1 MGFRFL
7 GDNEIPEEFFENL
20 LSKKDCVSNLEYTHV
35 NNNEDALVSYDP
47 FVANTISYSCS
58 SSFTA
63 IKMACESILS
73 GRSDSSIAGGV
84 NSWFDQ
90 EYLNRIFAA
99 GAISKNGRC
108 RTFEEQADGYCRAEG
123 AGVVFL
129 KKLSSAIRDG
139 DKIYSVIK
147 SISSNNDGCVP
158 DKPKSV
164 NHCDN
169 VLKNLY
175 GYSVWENQK
184 SLVNDEINQPSHA
197 QPLIFL
203 VHYGLIELYK
213 SWGIVPDAVLGR
225 SAGDFS
231 AIYLAGMNVIISKDE
246 FINRFSNSPFYN
258 EIEIGCY
265 NAKNSIVIVSTQDN
279 LEIIKQTL
287 SSQSIFAAFL
297 GSKCP
302 FHSSKQLIVKPDF
315 DDINQI
321 GSTNKP
327 TIKYYSTVTSKEWDN
342 ENDKFDST
350 YLFNNN
356 TLPVLFNQTLNN
368 LLNDQELMPKKNA
381 IIVEVS
387 PQPTLTYYLKDFK
400 DQFDLTIINPLSRK
414 TNDIEQ
420 INESISQFY
429 HFKNNSYKWITDHLP
444 NYAWDDVEC
453 WFEYEQHAQ
462 SRVEGPPVDSLG
474 LKNVYA
480 GNVVYQT
487 IINLRKDAFNHLK
500 DHKVGDDIYY
510 PGVGYLHAV
519 LKFYKGKEIKVEYLN
534 CISQFVLN
542 ENSTYT
548 LQLVITKLTKKNDYF
563 QFFKRENITHSRW
576 VEVCNGKTSTNPF
589 KSVER
594 KLPIDDLISK
604 CNFTTVKKQDLY
616 STISEHLN
624 INYGK
629 NFQIHDEAMLG
640 DKMSVSSF
648 QNLKKLSEFQDDDEI
663 FSIPILD
670 SMFHGALILD
680 LDKTGK
686 KCVFERIEQ
695 LRYFYNSIP
704 KSRDTKIYYVASL
717 GKKLENSIYFNIK
730 ACLADGTLLFDCVGV
745 GNFQNYKDRIK
756 IKNPKNQTY
765 TAQWQLKDSPLLD
778 PIEFKMEKVTK
789 PIFKGYE
796 NPTALYNY
804 TSYKYIKS
812 FEKHNINIS
821 KEEIFKLSIDEL
833 IEKYHENKG
842 SLPSKNLFTK
852 VFTNIKTYRELLND
866 EILNNNEFD
875 PLKYLDNY
883 YDYKEVFSKLPFDG
897 IDLQIGELFNSK
909 LTPEQ
914 LESVKADKFK
924 LVTENDISTF
934 LYRTSL
940 EHLHEEFCRTI
951 RKMFEPLLFKRITFR
966 LIEFGGGTCGLA
978 YYIIREINN
987 LLEENPLHLIDIHY
1001 TFSDISPSFLPDAK
1015 KLLDQFNKSLVK
1027 QGLNQSSYDMVLL
1040 QYVLHAVKNVEFSTN
1055 EIYNILNPSGHLM
1068 LYEASKHDIL
1078 IDSLFSNFKQWNH
1091 FEDNRS
1097 KLCCLDADEWF
1108 NLFRKIGFK
1117 IDNSAACSKD
1127 INERSPQ
1134 SFLMISQ
1141 KPSITQLSSQLINKT
1156 METSNSNSIQIINEI
1171 DEIKDLESKNNLI
1184 VFLKGID
1191 GNLNENNFE
1200 EYNINLTNCLQWIM
1214 NYNLYDSFK
1223 FILFTLN
1230 AQLESNNY
1238 LQSSLFGVVKYFLIH
1253 PELICYSI
1261 DLDEQSLNN
1270 TSTFNNIHYLTNTD
1284 SIIEKYF
1291 SIRNSN
1297 QISIEKVHIEN
1308 NKRIIT
1314 ESFEKEN
1321 LVVTL
1326 NKKLKYDLT
1335 PRLIQ
1340 IFNIV
1345 KLKLKSNQVVV
1356 GKNVENVKE
1365 GDHVYGYCFSSHVIT
1380 RDYDCFLKP
1389 KNLTFE
1395 EASTIPVVYGTSFY
1409 SLFQIKKI
1417 KDGDAVLI
1425 HSAAGG
1431 IGLSA
1436 LNLLKSKNFKGI
1448 IFTTIGNEEKKQ
1460 YLIDHYGKEFING
1473 GIFSSRDNDYVYGIR
1488 KYFEENNISK
1498 DGCDFILNTLSG
1510 DYMSDNISICGTN
1523 GAIVDLSVTHII
1535 KNELLDYSSYG
1546 LNHLY
1551 AQVELLNNVPLTKK
1565 SMKKL
1570 NIGFENS
1577 KIDLTPFTCYSIE
1590 NADQLFD
1597 EMAKRKNIGKLV
1609 INSNNQV
1616 FEKQIKD
1623 NYYDTIKENKYL
1635 GSTVLI
1641 TGQRGLALH
1650 TAKWITK
1657 YTTNVKDIII
1667 FSRSPLSWEMELLI
1681 KKNNNKINYHYRQLD
1696 IGNSDQV
1703 KDSINEIY
1711 STNNSIKPVGSI
1723 FHYAFCLS
1731 DAPTK
1736 KVSIDNFIEAHN
1748 AKSHGAINLHNLSLQ
1763 LNHLHRKTLNLP
1775 ALVIKWDGIENSYVT
1790 RKTEKTKTN
1799 FNDYKNLSVQ
1809 TVLGALDLSLQ
1820 SQNLFTEFLILKNK
1834 SNMKQINKSYLNHF
1848 DQIYDSGH
1856 NKGGARKQVDELS
1869 IKDNIVLKISNLL
1882 QIVKEKLNLNIK
1894 LLDYGADSLL
1904 MIQFKNWIELQY
1916 VPISL
1921 EKLQNTSINDIILYI
1936 SSK

>member
-1 MGFRFL
+1 MCYIIYKKSMAQNKTIGMGRML
-7 GDNEIPEEFFENL
+7 
-20 LSKKDCVSNLEYTHV
+20 
-35 NNNEDALVSYDP
+35 
-47 FVANTISYSCS
+47 
-58 SSFTA
+58 
-63 IKMACESILS
+63 
-73 GRSDSSIAGGV
+73 
-84 NSWFDQ
+84 
-90 EYLNRIFAA
+90 
-99 GAISKNGRC
+99 
-108 RTFEEQADGYCRAEG
+108 
-123 AGVVFL
+123 
-129 KKLSSAIRDG
+129 
-139 DKIYSVIK
+139 
-147 SISSNNDGCVP
+147 SIS
-158 DKPKSV
+158 
-164 NHCDN
+164 
-169 VLKNLY
+169 
-175 GYSVWENQK
+175 
-184 SLVNDEINQPSHA
+184 
-197 QPLIFL
+197 
-203 VHYGLIELYK
+203 
-213 SWGIVPDAVLGR
+213 
-225 SAGDFS
+225 
-231 AIYLAGMNVIISKDE
+231 ISKDE
-246 FINRFSNSPFYN
+246 FIKRFSNLPFFN

-265 NAKNSIVIVSTQDN
+265 NAKNSIVIVSTQEN

-297 GSKCP
+297 SSKCP

-321 GSTNKP
+321 GITNKP

-368 LLNDQELMPKKNA
+368 LLNDQELIPKKNA

-387 PQPTLTYYLKDFK
+387 PQPTLTYYLKD
-400 DQFDLTIINPLSRK
+400 QFDLTIINPLSKK
-414 TNDIEQ
+414 TNDIKK
-420 INESISQFY
+420 INESISLFYCNGGSVNFKSQFSNEE
-429 HFKNNSYKWITDHLP
+429 FENNSYKWITDHLP

-462 SRVEGPPVDSLG
+462 SRIEGPPVDSLG

-500 DHKVGDDIYY
+500 DHKVGNDIYY
-510 PGVGYLHAV
+510 PGVGYLHV
-519 LKFYKGKEIKVEYLN
+519 ILKYYKGKEIKVEYLN

-563 QFFKRENITHSRW
+563 QFFKRENSTDSRW

-629 NFQIHDEAMLG
+629 NFQIHDESMLG
-640 DKMSVSSF
+640 DRMSVSSF
-648 QNLKKLSEFQDDDEI
+648 QNLNKLSEFQDDDEI

-695 LRYFYNSIP
+695 LIYFYNSIP

-717 GKKLENSIYFNIK
+717 GRKLENSICFDIK

-778 PIEFKMEKVTK
+778 PIEYKMEKVTK

-796 NPTALYNY
+796 NPTALCNY

-821 KEEIFKLSIDEL
+821 KEEIFKLSIEEL
-833 IEKYHENKG
+833 IEKYHEDKA

-866 EILNNNEFD
+866 EILNNNQFD

-909 LTPEQ
+909 LTSEQ

-924 LVTENDISTF
+924 LVTEDDISTF

-940 EHLHEEFCRTI
+940 EHLHDEFCRII

-978 YYIIREINN
+978 YYIIREIHN

-1001 TFSDISPSFLPDAK
+1001 TFSDISPSFLPGAK
-1015 KLLDQFNKSLVK
+1015 KLLDQFSNVKVIYSVYDLDKSLVK

-1097 KLCCLDADEWF
+1097 NHCCLDADEWF
-1108 NLFRKIGFK
+1108 NLFHKIGFK

-1141 KPSITQLSSQLINKT
+1141 KPSINQLSSKLIKNNNNNTLKQNNVYIYCSKGQEINST
-1156 METSNSNSIQIINEI
+1156 LLEYYSSNSNSIQIINEI
-1171 DEIKDLESKNNLI
+1171 DEIKNLESKNNLI

-1291 SIRNSN
+1291 SIRNIN
-1297 QISIEKVHIEN
+1297 QISVEKIHIEN

-1326 NKKLKYDLT
+1326 NKKLRYDLT

-1340 IFNIV
+1340 IPDGKVEVEVKSSGVNFHDLLHINNEILQTFGIEFSGIV
-1345 KLKLKSNQVVV
+1345 TRV
-1356 GKNVENVKE
+1356 GKNVENVKP
-1365 GDHVYGYCFSSHVIT
+1365 GDHVYGYAEDCFSSHVIT

-1523 GAIVDLSVTHII
+1523 GAIIDLSVTHII

-1609 INSNNQV
+1609 ITSNNQV

-1623 NYYDTIKENKYL
+1623 NYYGLNVVKDGYTIKENKYL

-1650 TAKWITK
+1650 TAKWVTK

-1667 FSRSPLSWEMELLI
+1667 FSRSPLSWEMELLM

-1696 IGNSDQV
+1696 IGNFDQV
-1703 KDSINEIY
+1703 KDSIHEIY
-1711 STNNSIKPVGSI
+1711 STNNSIEPVGSI

-1763 LNHLHRKTLNLP
+1763 LNWPIKSFVLNSSIANLIGSEFQLAYLSSNALVESLARHRKTLNLP
-1775 ALVIKWDGIENSYVT
+1775 ALVIKWDSIENSYVT

-1820 SQNLFTEFLILKNK
+1820 SQDLFTEFLILKNK
-1834 SNMKQINKSYLNHF
+1834 NNMKQINKSYLNHF
-1848 DQIYDSGH
+1848 DQIYDSEH
-1856 NKGGARKQVDELS
+1856 NKSGTRKQVDELS
-1869 IKDNIVLKISNLL
+1869 VKDNIVLKISNLL

-1936 SSK
+1936 SS